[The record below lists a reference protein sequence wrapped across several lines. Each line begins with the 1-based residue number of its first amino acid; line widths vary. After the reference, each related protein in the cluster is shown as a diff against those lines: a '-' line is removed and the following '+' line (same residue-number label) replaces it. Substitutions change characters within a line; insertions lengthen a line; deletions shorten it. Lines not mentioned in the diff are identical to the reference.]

1 MRTLINKN
9 DTDYTGNTKTT
20 NTKIH
25 TRRNTMD
32 FETLKTSSSNFDKL
46 TKALETNLK
55 PEDQS
60 NKNKYQDDRFWKP
73 ELDKTG
79 NGFAVLRFLP
89 AIDGEDLPWQRVWS
103 HAFQDK
109 GGWYIENSLTTMSQ
123 KDPVSEENTR
133 LWNTGLD
140 SDKEI
145 ARKRKRKL
153 SYYSN
158 IMIVSDPKHPENE
171 GKVFLFKFGKKIFDK
186 ITEAMQPAFDDE
198 QPINPFDFWKGA
210 NFKLKIRK
218 VDGYWNYDKSE
229 FESVSQAAVDD
240 EKIKAIWKQ
249 QHPLK
254 PFVDLSNFK
263 TYDEL
268 KEKLNRV
275 ITGTQSTV
283 TVDEVDLPQSTS
295 TTSVEM
301 PKVNM
306 STPASD
312 EDDTLDYFSKLADED

>member
-1 MRTLINKN
+1 
-9 DTDYTGNTKTT
+9 
-20 NTKIH
+20 
-25 TRRNTMD
+25 MD
-32 FETLKTSSSNFDKL
+32 FETLKSSSSNFDKL
-46 TKALETNLK
+46 TKALEQNLN

-73 ELDKTG
+73 EMDKTG
-79 NGFAVLRFLP
+79 NGYAVIRFLP
-89 AIDGEDLPWQRVWS
+89 ASEGEDMPWQRVWS

-109 GGWYIENSLTTMSQ
+109 GGWYIENSLTTLGQ

-133 LWNTGLD
+133 LWNTGVD

-158 IMIVSDPKHPENE
+158 ILVVSDPKNPHNE

-186 ITEAMQPAFDDE
+186 ITEAMQPAFEDE
-198 QPINPFDFWKGA
+198 TPINPFDFWKGA
-210 NFKLKIRK
+210 NFKLKLRK

-229 FESVSQAAVDD
+229 FESVSQIKEGDD
-240 EKIKAIWKQ
+240 EIKAVWSKQ
-249 QHPLK
+249 YALK
-254 PFVDLSNFK
+254 PFLDPSNFK

-275 ITGTQSTV
+275 ISGSKNAGTV
-283 TVDEVDLPQSTS
+283 ENVDLPPQINSTS
-295 TTSVEM
+295 AKSPEVAQ
-301 PKVNM
+301 PKVD
-306 STPASD
+306 TKVDLDDD
-312 EDDTLDYFSKLADED
+312 EDDTLSYFSKLANEE